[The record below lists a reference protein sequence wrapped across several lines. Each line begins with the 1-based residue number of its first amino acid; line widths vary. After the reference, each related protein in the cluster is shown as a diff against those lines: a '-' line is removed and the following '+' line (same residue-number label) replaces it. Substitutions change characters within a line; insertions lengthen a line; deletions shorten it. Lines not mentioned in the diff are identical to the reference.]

1 MQFSKPAGLR
11 LTDIRM
17 ESGFNVIELGR
28 ESIWTATR
36 ETQTRIFKIK
46 PLFQNQTLKI
56 KNCSIEIEF
65 FERK

>member
-17 ESGFNVIELGR
+17 ESEINVVELG
-28 ESIWTATR
+28 T

-46 PLFQNQTLKI
+46 PLFPNQTLNI
-56 KNCSIEIEF
+56 KNCSIEIELF
-65 FERK
+65 K

>member
-17 ESGFNVIELGR
+17 ESGFNVIKLE
-28 ESIWTATR
+28 R
-36 ETQTRIFKIK
+36 ETQPRIFKIK
-46 PLFQNQTLKI
+46 PLFPNQTLNI
-56 KNCSIEIEF
+56 KNCSIEIEL